1 MKLATAGLLALV
13 LAAGPRR
20 PAEQERVFSSRVDV
34 VRVDVLVTHDR
45 QPVRGLGPADF
56 ELRDNGV
63 LQHVDYVGF
72 DEVPLNVVLAFD
84 MSGSVAGARLDHL
97 RSASRAVFD
106 ALEPDDRG
114 GVVRFG
120 SAVVPGAALSSNVA
134 ELRAVVDQGNATGQT
149 ALIDGCFA
157 GLMLGVS
164 DTGRSLLLVFSDGL
178 DTASWLTAAAVIDT
192 AKRGDV
198 VTYAVVVGSTPK
210 VSFLRDLT
218 SVTGGD
224 LVEIKTTTD
233 LNAVFLRLLN
243 EYRQR
248 YLLSYVPRGVGK
260 SGWHRLEVR
269 VKGHSATVKVRP
281 GYLGGGGGAALP
293 RSAPT
298 C

>member
-1 MKLATAGLLALV
+1 MRIAAAAMSALCLASGYAQQADQR
-13 LAAGPRR
+13 A
-20 PAEQERVFSSRVDV
+20 VFSSRVDV
-34 VRVDVLVTHDR
+34 VRVDALVTR
-45 QPVRGLGPADF
+45 GGQPVRGLTPADF
-56 ELRDNGV
+56 EIRDNGV
-63 LQHVDYVGF
+63 LQHVDYVGL

-106 ALEPDDRG
+106 ALKPADRG
-114 GVVRFG
+114 AVVRFG
-120 SAVVPGAALSSNVA
+120 YAVVPSAALSSNVT
-134 ELRAVVDQGNATGQT
+134 ELRAVLDHGDASGQT
-149 ALIDGCFA
+149 TLIDGCYA

-164 DTGRSLLLVFSDGL
+164 DTGRSMLLIFSDGL
-178 DTASWLTAAAVIDT
+178 DTASWLTAASVIDT

-198 VTYAVVVGSTPK
+198 VAYGVVVAGGPK
-210 VSFLRDLT
+210 LSFLHDLT

-260 SGWHRLEVR
+260 GGWHQLDVR
-269 VKGHSATVKVRP
+269 VKSQGATVKARP
-281 GYLGGGGGAALP
+281 GYLGG
-293 RSAPT
+293 S
-298 C
+298 